1 MIIGVGI
8 DVVPVERFAESLTRT
23 PGLRDRLFTAD
34 EQRTPSGGLRT
45 GESLAARFAAKEALA
60 KALGAPGDLHWHD
73 AEVTVG
79 EHGRPH
85 LEVRGTVAGRAAQLG
100 VTSWH
105 ISLSHD
111 GGIASAVVVAEGLAS
126 GAIRAGARVI
136 ALHTA
141 QEVRAPR
148 SRCSPPSPRARSC
161 SGPPPAWRRSACGC
175 SARPTGGASRC
186 WSARATTAGTR
197 CSRAPYSRGAGC
209 GSPPSCS
216 TPTARTRPG
225 WRRSGGRGDACSPPA
240 SPSAATVLG
249 RADLVLDGMLG
260 IGGRGGL
267 RPEAAALVRAAADGA
282 GITVA
287 VDVPSGIDADTGA
300 VDGVAFP
307 ALHTVTFGAVKPGL
321 VVGEGR
327 GHAGQ
332 VHLVDIG
339 LGPHLPPATAWSLT
353 DADAAA
359 RLEPP
364 SAGDDKYS
372 QGVVGVVA
380 GSATYPGAGVLC
392 TGAALRT
399 RPGLVRYA
407 GTAADGVRA
416 AWPEAIVTDGRPA
429 DAGRV
434 QAWVVGPGMG
444 TDDAARGVLAE
455 VLATDLP
462 VLVDADALT
471 MAAAEPALVRGRSA
485 PTVLTPHDRE
495 FARFGVEV
503 GAGPDGRGPPAGRG
517 PRLRRPAQG
526 RRHGGRRRGRVRVRE
541 RDGHALAGHGG
552 HRRRPVRDRR
562 RAAGD
567 GPAGRR
573 GGRGGGAPARADGAA
588 GRRAGPA
595 AGR

>member
-1 MIIGVGI
+1 
-8 DVVPVERFAESLTRT
+8 
-23 PGLRDRLFTAD
+23 
-34 EQRTPSGGLRT
+34 
-45 GESLAARFAAKEALA
+45 
-60 KALGAPGDLHWHD
+60 
-73 AEVTVG
+73 
-79 EHGRPH
+79 
-85 LEVRGTVAGRAAQLG
+85 
-100 VTSWH
+100 
-105 ISLSHD
+105 
-111 GGIASAVVVAEGLAS
+111 
-126 GAIRAGARVI
+126 VI

-141 QEVRAPR
+141 REIRAAEEPLLAALPEGTLMQRAATGLATVCLRLLGAAYGRRVALLVGTGNNGGDALFAGAALARRGVRVTAVLLDPD
-148 SRCSPPSPRARSC
+148 RAH
-161 SGPPPAWRRSACGC
+161 PAGLAALRQA
-175 SARPTGGASRC
+175 
-186 WSARATTAGTR
+186 
-197 CSRAPYSRGAGC
+197 
-209 GSPPSCS
+209 
-216 TPTARTRPG
+216 
-225 WRRSGGRGDACSPPA
+225 GGRVLPAA
-240 SPSAATVLG
+240 SPGAAAVLG

-267 RPEAAALVRAAADGA
+267 RPEAAELTRAAADGVA
-282 GITVA
+282 ITVA

-300 VDGVAFP
+300 VDGAAFP

-339 LGPHLPPATAWSLT
+339 LGPHLPAASVWQLT

-380 GSATYPGAGVLC
+380 GSSTYPGAGVLC

-429 DAGRV
+429 EAGRV

-444 TDDAARGVLAE
+444 TDDAARSVLAE

-471 MAAAEPALVRGRSA
+471 LAAAEPALVRDRAA

-495 FARFGVEV
+495 FARFGSEV
-503 GAGPDGRGPPAGRG
+503 GADRVGAARRLATDLGCVVLLKGDATVVADADGTAFVNATGTPWLATAGTGDVLSGIAGALLATGLPAVEAAAVAAHLHGRTGQLAAERGPLLAGDLIRSL
-517 PRLRRPAQG
+517 PEAI
-526 RRHGGRRRGRVRVRE
+526 GRVRGV
-541 RDGHALAGHGG
+541 
-552 HRRRPVRDRR
+552 
-562 RAAGD
+562 
-567 GPAGRR
+567 
-573 GGRGGGAPARADGAA
+573 PARRLGDWAT
-588 GRRAGPA
+588 
-595 AGR
+595 